1 MTICFA
7 KRFFVLSAILISLLF
22 LPGIALASSVQLNVI
37 PMLIFAQGGKADS
50 DIIITPQVRQKLQG
64 ARQRRNRDIEAA
76 LTSSQQAQLSQQL
89 SSGNDFNQALEQLKL
104 QPEQREMIKAILQ
117 IYNLKMKAISS
128 EYSAQASPS

>member
-1 MTICFA
+1 MTISFA
-7 KRFFVLSAILISLLF
+7 KRFFVLSAIVISLLF

-64 ARQRRNRDIEAA
+64 VRQRRNRDIEAA

-89 SSGNDFNQALEQLKL
+89 ISGNDFNQALEQLKL
-104 QPEQREMIKAILQ
+104 QPEQREMIKAIWQ
-117 IYNLKMKAISS
+117 ISNLKIKAISS
-128 EYSAQASPS
+128 EYSAQASPR